1 MWCLMVGVV
10 WVWNGWVDSDGWC
23 HGGRRL
29 LGHMMLTNG
38 SGFCFEF
45 YFIFLDLFEVWCKW
59 IYLRWDVGW
68 LIGWAD
74 LCLIALCDT
83 RSNWVDLGLMEGGF
97 LFLECN
103 VNFYFSKW
111 ECMAWIWECMVLIW
125 KMGTSLVIFFSVIFL
140 KIHVLCISF
149 GLVWAFREKH
159 LCYGVKKKVN
169 REHGKKSFGESN
181 DNTRCLIFRS
191 KLVVFNNCWT
201 CLVFSQTS
209 REVYGIYPNQ

>member
-10 WVWNGWVDSDGWC
+10 WVWNRWVGSDGWC
-23 HGGRRL
+23 RGGRRF
-29 LGHMMLTNG
+29 LGHTMLTNG

-45 YFIFLDLFEVWCKW
+45 YFIFLDLFEVWCKR
-59 IYLRWDVGW
+59 IYLSWDVGW

-111 ECMAWIWECMVLIW
+111 ECMALIWKCMVLIW
-125 KMGTSLVIFFSVIFL
+125 KMGTGLVIF
-140 KIHVLCISF
+140 LCNLSQNTCGLSF
-149 GLVWAFREKH
+149 QREAFMLWREEESEQRTW
-159 LCYGVKKKVN
+159 KKNPLERVTAV
-169 REHGKKSFGESN
+169 HTVCF
-181 DNTRCLIFRS
+181 FRS
-191 KLVVFNNCWT
+191 KLVIFTNCWM
-201 CLVFSQTS
+201 CLVFLQTLG
-209 REVYGIYPNQ
+209 EVFGIYPINFYHW

>member
-103 VNFYFSKW
+103 VKFYFSKW
-111 ECMAWIWECMVLIW
+111 ECMALIW
-125 KMGTSLVIFFSVIFL
+125 KCMVFDDAENTTSKSHDPRTLLMAPAQQEETIFVDEE
-140 KIHVLCISF
+140 
-149 GLVWAFREKH
+149 GW
-159 LCYGVKKKVN
+159 
-169 REHGKKSFGESN
+169 
-181 DNTRCLIFRS
+181 
-191 KLVVFNNCWT
+191 
-201 CLVFSQTS
+201 
-209 REVYGIYPNQ
+209 